1 MYALNVSLQ
10 RETLQLLYPVRL
22 YIKYAALR
30 KSEGSWTKEK
40 GTTEKCD
47 PIVRISAQKKIINNG
62 ELLAVNFLSSGFN

>member
-47 PIVRISAQKKIINNG
+47 PIVRISA
-62 ELLAVNFLSSGFN
+62 